1 MQDFLLILKDAVL
14 DTLKMSWLLLL
25 FYIIIELVEQKVAV
39 KMHKQLKSK
48 YAVLA
53 GAGFGIIPQCGF
65 SVLASDLYSKKQITI
80 GTLIAVYIATSDEA
94 LPILFSSLDEEGVWL
109 KLLMLILSKLV
120 IALIA
125 GYVLDAIMHAAGKKR
140 TEHKVLEVA
149 PAERGHSHCEHE
161 HEGHDDRKV
170 VADLKADAVD
180 VVKTAQVSCNS
191 QEVSQSA
198 EKDEERC
205 EDGHDHS
212 HEEGHAH
219 CEDDHEH
226 CDDDHKDEVD
236 IHKGCCGHRI
246 ESGKYSTVKTYFVHP
261 LLHTLK
267 ILAYI
272 FVINIIMGLVIHFVG
287 EENIAE
293 FMTKSGVLQPILVT
307 IVGLIPNC
315 ASSVLI
321 TELFL
326 SGTISFGSSLG
337 GLIVNAGLGIAFL
350 FKENKKIKENLAIT
364 FGLFG
369 FALVIAIAFHY
380 AFMNIL

>member
-1 MQDFLLILKDAVL
+1 MQEIWPILKDAVL

-25 FYIIIELVEQKVAV
+25 FYIIIEIVEQKVAV
-39 KMHKQLKSK
+39 KMHRQLKSK

-53 GAGFGIIPQCGF
+53 GAGFGIVPQCGF

-94 LPILFSSLDEEGVWL
+94 LPILFSSINEDGVWL
-109 KLLMLILSKLV
+109 KLLLLILSKLV
-120 IALIA
+120 LALAA
-125 GYVLDAIMHAAGKKR
+125 GYALDGILRFANKKKTSDVCMNSGADETEEHSHDAHAESENGNEKKDV
-140 TEHKVLEVA
+140 TADLKAETIDGIKTVGVYQNGSDKNEDKSHESHDCADDHGHDHSHEDEHE
-149 PAERGHSHCEHE
+149 HCEHE
-161 HEGHDDRKV
+161 HE
-170 VADLKADAVD
+170 
-180 VVKTAQVSCNS
+180 
-191 QEVSQSA
+191 
-198 EKDEERC
+198 
-205 EDGHDHS
+205 ED
-212 HEEGHAH
+212 
-219 CEDDHEH
+219 
-226 CDDDHKDEVD
+226 VD

-246 ESGKYSTVKTYFVHP
+246 EGGKYSTLKTYFVHP

-272 FVINIIMGLVIHFVG
+272 LIINIIMGLIIHFVG
-287 EENIAE
+287 EDNIAE
-293 FMTKSGVLQPILVT
+293 FMTKSGVLQPVLVT
-307 IVGLIPNC
+307 LVGLIPNC

-350 FKENKKIKENLAIT
+350 FKENKNVKENFAIT

-369 FALVIAIAFHY
+369 FALVVAIVFHY
-380 AFMNIL
+380 AFMNVL